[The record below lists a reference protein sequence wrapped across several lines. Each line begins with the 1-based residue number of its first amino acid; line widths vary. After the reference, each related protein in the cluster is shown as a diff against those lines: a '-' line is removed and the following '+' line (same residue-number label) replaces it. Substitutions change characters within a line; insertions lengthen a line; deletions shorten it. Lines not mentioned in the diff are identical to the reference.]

1 MKIDNKNF
9 NAIIVQDF
17 KEKGGYKEWT
27 DGGMCQR
34 NGNHTR
40 KNELNGNSRTEKYN
54 IWKNNNNKGLD
65 CLNTR
70 LKTSEES
77 INEFEDRNI
86 KMFWKWRTG
95 KTKRFRNEMIQLPMG
110 KHLMIEHM

>member
-54 IWKNNNNKGLD
+54 IWKTTTTKDWTVLTLD
-65 CLNTR
+65 
-70 LKTSEES
+70 
-77 INEFEDRNI
+77 
-86 KMFWKWRTG
+86 WKLQKKVSMNLRT
-95 KTKRFRNEMIQLPMG
+95 EI
-110 KHLMIEHM
+110 